1 MTAIDPFASAP
12 DEAQAAPETAP
23 APEQNAPTAFGKPIG
38 SVKVKVEPDFQGFND
53 SKVVLTFKGGT
64 GFDAPW
70 IVIHA
75 TDLKDAHAQITGDNA
90 NLLAEVMTQSQ
101 KAGAHFA
108 GLAPAK
114 ASPNSS
120 NAGAAPAASQQ
131 APAGS
136 PEPPAGWTYK
146 TGVGKN
152 GKVWKAFMPP
162 RGDDSQPI
170 WL

>member
-12 DEAQAAPETAP
+12 DEAQVPPVAEEPQAPPVETS
-23 APEQNAPTAFGKPIG
+23 KPID
-38 SVKVKVEPDFQGFND
+38 VAVRPVIQNPVND
-53 SKVVLTFKGGT
+53 GKVVLTFKGGA